1 MTLGERLAKARTDN
15 QLSMTDL
22 IEIFERNFS
31 LKITRSM
38 ISRWEHD
45 LAEPTNKFLAAYA
58 RYFHL
63 DMNELLGI
71 SEKQSKQELSPILLR
86 AQKKLSPD
94 QIALLEKMA
103 TYMLEEQTRG
113 KDK

>member
-1 MTLGERLAKARTDN
+1 MTLGERLAKVRTDN

-22 IEIFERNFS
+22 IKIFEENFS

-58 RYFHL
+58 KYFHL

-71 SEKQSKQELSPILLR
+71 INEQDKQEFSPILLR
-86 AQKKLSPD
+86 AQQNLSPE
-94 QIALLEKMA
+94 QLS
-103 TYMLEEQTRG
+103 MLEAMAKVMLENTQG
-113 KDK
+113 KEK